1 MQAVR
6 VPARSHFERAS
17 SSRNMNHNPWL
28 ITGGVLSAVAALLH
42 IGIIVKGASWYRFF
56 GAGERFARAA
66 EAGERWPDVV
76 TLGIAAVLALWS
88 AYAFSGAG
96 LIVRLPWLKLALSL
110 ITAVY
115 LLRGLALLPALVVAR
130 DKVTPFVLWS
140 SIICIGYG
148 AFHLLGL
155 AQEWERLD

>member
-1 MQAVR
+1 
-6 VPARSHFERAS
+6 
-17 SSRNMNHNPWL
+17 MNPNPWL
-28 ITGGVLSAVAALLH
+28 LTGAVLSAIAALLH

-66 EAGERWPDVV
+66 ESGERWQDVV

-88 AYAFSGAG
+88 AYALSGAG
-96 LIVRLPWLKLALSL
+96 VIAPLPWLKLALSL

-130 DKVTPFVLWS
+130 DKVTPFLFWS
-140 SIICIGYG
+140 SVVCIGYG
-148 AFHLLGL
+148 VFHLLGL
-155 AQEWERLD
+155 VQVWDRLG